1 MTNRKAEPE
10 ARPIAAM
17 RGIGPKSAIWLT
29 EIGVATEAD
38 LRALGAIEAYRRL
51 KHRDPR
57 GVTLNM
63 LWGLHA
69 ALEDMPWTAI
79 DRETKDRLLA
89 ELGDAGL

>member
-1 MTNRKAEPE
+1 MTNRKAEPGT
-10 ARPIAAM
+10 RPIGAM

-29 EIGVATEAD
+29 EIGITTEAD

-69 ALEDMPWTAI
+69 ALEDMPWTAV

-89 ELGDAGL
+89 ELGDARL

>member
-1 MTNRKAEPE
+1 LS
-10 ARPIAAM
+10 RPVATLP
-17 RGIGPKSAIWLT
+17 GIGPRTAEWLADVGIPT
-29 EIGVATEAD
+29 EGD
-38 LRALGAIEAYRRL
+38 LRELGAFDAYRRL

>member
-29 EIGVATEAD
+29 EIGIATQAD
-38 LRALGAIEAYRRL
+38 LRALGAVETYRRL

-63 LWGLHA
+63 LWGIHA
-69 ALEDMPWTAI
+69 ALEDMPWTAV

-89 ELGDAGL
+89 ELRAAGA